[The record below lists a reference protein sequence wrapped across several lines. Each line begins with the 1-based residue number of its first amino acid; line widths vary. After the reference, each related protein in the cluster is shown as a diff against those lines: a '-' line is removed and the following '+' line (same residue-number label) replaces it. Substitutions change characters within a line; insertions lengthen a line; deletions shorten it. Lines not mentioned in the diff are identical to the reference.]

1 MKMMVQVLFVVMLGF
16 TLTIATGCAKKQQV
30 KKDYSGFL
38 GSYPAFEPGPEG
50 GVTKVYFKEG
60 VDFSTYNRVMMDHVV
75 FYLSEDA
82 KSKGIQPDTLKEL
95 SDVFHEAVIE
105 SLKDAY
111 PIVDTPGTD
120 VMRIR
125 LAITELVPGKPG
137 ITLVTTAMPGG
148 SAVKVIKYAATGSHS
163 FVGDTAMEAEVLD
176 SLTNERIAAAIDKRS
191 KVKTI
196 KITEGMT
203 KWGET
208 KDVMKFWA
216 KRLRVWL
223 DETHGIEP
231 EK

>member
-1 MKMMVQVLFVVMLGF
+1 MVKVLFFVFVVCTM
-16 TLTIATGCAKKQQV
+16 IMPAGCAKKQQV
-30 KKDYSGFL
+30 KQEYSGFL
-38 GSYPAFEPGPEG
+38 QNYPTFEPGPEG
-50 GVTKVYFKEG
+50 GAKLVYFKEG
-60 VDFSTYNRVMMDHVV
+60 IDFSTYNKVMMDHVV
-75 FYLSEDA
+75 FYLSDDA
-82 KSKGIQPDTLKEL
+82 KDKGIQPDTMKEL

-105 SLKDAY
+105 ELKDAY
-111 PIVDTPGTD
+111 PIVDEPGAD
-120 VMRIR
+120 VMRIW

-163 FVGDTAMEAEVLD
+163 FVGETAMEAEVLD
-176 SLTNERIAAAIDKRS
+176 SLTNQRIAAAIDRRG

-208 KDVMKFWA
+208 KDVFKFWA
-216 KRLRVWL
+216 KRLRIWL

-231 EK
+231 KK